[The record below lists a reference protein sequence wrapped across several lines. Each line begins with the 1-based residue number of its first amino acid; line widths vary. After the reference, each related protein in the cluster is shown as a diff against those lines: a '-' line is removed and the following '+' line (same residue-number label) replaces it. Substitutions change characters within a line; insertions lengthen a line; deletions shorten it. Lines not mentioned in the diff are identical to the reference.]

1 MVKPI
6 PVNTPTP
13 YNVNQLELF
22 GICAN
27 PNFIDIYEN
36 IKTPSCLPIKSPN
49 KIPSGTGKRRDENE
63 IPSKETPAFAN
74 ANSGIIP
81 NATYGLIACSTFTN
95 KEKSFSFFL

>member
-49 KIPSGTGKRRDENE
+49 KIPSGTGKRSDENE
-63 IPSKETPAFAN
+63 IPSKKRQHSQMQIVAL
-74 ANSGIIP
+74 
-81 NATYGLIACSTFTN
+81 YQMQHMD
-95 KEKSFSFFL
+95 